1 MTVAVGIA
9 TLAVLVAGW
18 IVWLFGRAGS
28 SAARAAT
35 LVIVVMAVEYVL
47 AVRGILA
54 NWQHVPPPILPV
66 VAGPVVLA
74 IVTAFSPVGGR
85 AATRLS
91 FAQLIGYQAFRLP
104 LELVMH
110 QAAVSGLMPEQMSFT
125 GRNFDILTGV
135 LAIPVAIAAARGSA
149 PRWLI
154 VAWNAVGTLL
164 LANIVAIAVASM
176 PMLAVFGPDRLNTWI
191 ADPPYIWLPGVLVPS
206 ALLGHLV
213 LWRKLARPTDR

>member
-1 MTVAVGIA
+1 MTVSVGIA

-18 IVWLFGRAGS
+18 IVWLFHRAGS

-35 LVIVVMAVEYVL
+35 LAVLVMAGEYVL
-47 AVRGILA
+47 AARGILA
-54 NWQHVPPPILPV
+54 NWQQVPPLILPV
-66 VAGPVVLA
+66 VAGAAVLA
-74 IVTAFSPVGGR
+74 IVAAFSPAGGR

-154 VAWNAVGTLL
+154 VLWNTVGTLL

-176 PMLAVFGPDRLNTWI
+176 PMVAAFGPDRLNTWI

-206 ALLGHLV
+206 ALLGHLL
-213 LWRKLARPTDR
+213 LWRKLARPAVR